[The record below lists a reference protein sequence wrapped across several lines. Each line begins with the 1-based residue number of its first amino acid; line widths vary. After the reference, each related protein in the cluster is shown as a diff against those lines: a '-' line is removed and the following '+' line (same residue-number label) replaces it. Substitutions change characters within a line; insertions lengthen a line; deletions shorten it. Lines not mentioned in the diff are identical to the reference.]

1 MAHRGKCRL
10 DQLTAQ
16 MAGKT
21 EDKVARDANISIHF
35 MHRGQIGNVFEQKD
49 AQRIADALGVSLAT
63 LGQANL

>member
-1 MAHRGKCRL
+1 MKGKCRL

-16 MAGKT
+16 MAGKV
-21 EDKVARDANISIHF
+21 EDKVARDANISVHHIH
-35 MHRGQIGNVFEQKD
+35 RIQLGAAVDQKE